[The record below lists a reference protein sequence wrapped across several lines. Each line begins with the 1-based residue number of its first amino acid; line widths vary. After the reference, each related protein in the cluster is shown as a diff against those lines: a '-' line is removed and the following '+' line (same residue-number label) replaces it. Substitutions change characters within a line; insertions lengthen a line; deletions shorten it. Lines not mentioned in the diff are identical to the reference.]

1 MPEFSARHVW
11 SLISKVVL
19 ISLVLE
25 NFFCE
30 NQLMLVQ
37 ALNNQIWPHFDPAPP
52 SVSLGLPPTFYPFF
66 STVGSSVALNCI
78 CRLYFSI
85 VFLNWIS
92 QLYFS
97 IPFSIA
103 FTNCISQKDVHR
115 LSHVKSRPLFTLFS
129 PPSDP
134 PPLCSS
140 TLLHWRGFS
149 HLFCPAVFILP
160 NLKTY
165 LHLMNC

>member
-115 LSHVKSRPLFTLFS
+115 LSHLKSHPLFTTFFLDRRILHHCVVLLCFTDEVSATFFVPPYLFYQ
-129 PPSDP
+129 
-134 PPLCSS
+134 
-140 TLLHWRGFS
+140 T
-149 HLFCPAVFILP
+149 
-160 NLKTY
+160 
-165 LHLMNC
+165 